1 MTALALAAAPRHH
14 PGDLLGGWLTG
25 HLARRERGVVLTARR
40 PTATQDDASLV
51 AALRA
56 GDEAAF
62 LSLVRR
68 HQPLMLRVARSYV
81 RDPRAAEDVVQETW
95 MALLERIDAFE
106 GRATLKTWLFRV
118 LVNRSITRAQ
128 RDRRSLPFCALE
140 GVDGEG
146 ASLDDGPTVDPTR
159 FLDPEHP
166 RWPGHWASDPPQ
178 LPEQRLLAR
187 ETLDRVRAAIDRLPE
202 RQRDVIVLR
211 DIGGFSSEEACEAL
225 GVSEANQ
232 RVLLH
237 RARAKVR
244 EELERYLT

>member
-1 MTALALAAAPRHH
+1 MTASALAPRIH
-14 PGDLLGGWLTG
+14 PGDLVLGWLTR
-25 HLARRERGVVLTARR
+25 HLARREVRFMLTVGR
-40 PTATQDDASLV
+40 TDTDAQLV
-51 AALRA
+51 MALRE

-62 LSLVRR
+62 LTLVKR

-81 RDPRAAEDVVQETW
+81 HDPRAAEDVVQETW
-95 MALLERIDAFE
+95 IALLERIDAFE

-128 RDRRSLPFCALE
+128 RDRRTLPFCALE
-140 GVDGEG
+140 DDSGEG
-146 ASLDDGPTVDPTR
+146 DDGPTVDPTR

-166 RWPGHWASDPPQ
+166 RWPGHWASDPPP

-187 ETLDRVRAAIDRLPE
+187 ETLDRVRAAIDALPA
-202 RQRDVIVLR
+202 RQRSVIVLR
-211 DIGGFSSEEACEAL
+211 DIGGFSAEEACDAL
-225 GVSEANQ
+225 DVSEANQ